1 MAATGFRFERFDLD
15 PANRRL
21 TQDGMP
27 VELSARYLDALLLLV
42 RAPGQ
47 LVSKDRFMA
56 EVWRGIPVTDEALTQ
71 CIRTLRRQ
79 LGDDAASP
87 RFIETVPK
95 HGYRFIA
102 PVEERGDAPASAPPP
117 VRRLRWDDAALTTGF
132 GILGGGMAGLIG
144 GLIYGFA
151 ASAQPAQAGAASA
164 LLVLLSVAILLATVG
179 AAGVSAGIAAANLL
193 SERPWRWSVAGGAA
207 GGLVVGALGKMLG
220 LDAFSLLLGQ
230 SPGNITGGLEG
241 ALLGTGVGLGIWLAH
256 RRRVPRF
263 RDSALLGG
271 LCGGLAG
278 LLIALIG
285 GRLLAGSLALLA
297 QQFPNSRLPLQQIGG
312 LFGETGFGPIS
323 QALSATLEGML
334 FGACMVGTIALARR
348 ERRDAPIPAAASD

>member
-1 MAATGFRFERFDLD
+1 MPSMGFRFDSFHLD

-21 TQDGMP
+21 TRDGEA
-27 VELSARYLDALLLLV
+27 VELNARYLDALVLMV
-42 RAPGQ
+42 REPGR

-87 RFIETVPK
+87 RFVETVPK

-102 PVEERGDAPASAPPP
+102 AVETIAAETKDEAPAIPQPWPALP
-117 VRRLRWDDAALTTGF
+117 RRWDEAALTAGF
-132 GILGGGMAGLIG
+132 GILGGAIAGLIG

-151 ASAQPAQAGAASA
+151 GASQPQAGIGATSV
-164 LLVLLSVAILLATVG
+164 LLVLLCVTLLVATVG
-179 AAGVSAGIAAANLL
+179 GAGVSIGIAVVNAL

-207 GGLVVGALGKMLG
+207 GGFVVGAAGKLLG

-230 SPGNITGGLEG
+230 SPGDITGGLEG
-241 ALLGTGVGLGIWLAH
+241 ALLGAGVGLGAWLAH
-256 RRRVPRF
+256 RGGAPRF
-263 RDSALLGG
+263 RRAAVLGG
-271 LCGGLAG
+271 LCGGAAG
-278 LLIALIG
+278 LIASLVG

-297 QQFPNSRLPLQQIGG
+297 AQFPNSRLRLDPIGG
-312 LFGETGFGPIS
+312 LLGEAGFGPLS
-323 QALSATLEGML
+323 HALSATLEGTL
-334 FGACMVGTIALARR
+334 FGACTVGVIALARR
-348 ERRDAPIPAAASD
+348 ERRG

>member
-1 MAATGFRFERFDLD
+1 MAATGFRFEDFHLD

-21 TQDGMP
+21 MRAGAP
-27 VELSARYLDALLLLV
+27 VELNARYLDALVLL
-42 RAPGQ
+42 AGEPGQ
-47 LVSKDRFMA
+47 LISKDRFMA
-56 EVWRGIPVTDEALTQ
+56 EVWRGVPVTDEALTQ

-102 PVEERGDAPASAPPP
+102 MVEAAEAIAPPEP
-117 VRRLRWDDAALTTGF
+117 LPALPDRWSEAALTTGF
-132 GILGGGMAGLIG
+132 GVLGGGTAGLIG

-151 ASAQPAQAGAASA
+151 GASQPQAGIGAASV
-164 LLVLLSVAILLATVG
+164 LLVLLSVSVLLATVG
-179 AAGVSAGIAAANLL
+179 GGGVSIGIAVANAL
-193 SERPWRWSVAGGAA
+193 SERPWRWSIAGGAA

-241 ALLGTGVGLGIWLAH
+241 ALLGGGVGLGVWLAH
-256 RRRVPRF
+256 RRGPPRL
-263 RDSALLGG
+263 RRAAIL
-271 LCGGLAG
+271 GGLAG
-278 LLIALIG
+278 GAAGLLTALLG

-297 QQFPNSRLPLQQIGG
+297 AQFPDSRLRIDQIGA
-312 LFGETGFGPIS
+312 LLGEAGFGPLS
-323 QALSATLEGML
+323 QALSATLEGTL
-334 FGACMVGTIALARR
+334 FGACTVGAIALARR
-348 ERRDAPIPAAASD
+348 ERRA